1 VILSFQHVGV
11 RYPGSDALAVQ
22 DVSFTVRPGERVGLL
37 GSSGSGK
44 TTLLNVAAGLVPATH
59 GVVLRDDVPLD
70 GMSSKA
76 RRQSDAHVGMVHQ
89 QLNLVRSLSV
99 INNVNAGLLGQWST
113 MRALRSLW
121 VKPHDVVG
129 VQTILD
135 RLGIA
140 DKATS
145 RVADLSGG
153 QQQRVALARVL
164 RQEPSLLLADEPVSA
179 VDPAWSEEVLT
190 VLSTEV
196 ATRGAALLLSLHDVG
211 LAQRWCDRL
220 IGLRSG
226 EVVFDLPANQVTAA
240 QLSGLYDLQ
249 RNLLRA

>member
-1 VILSFQHVGV
+1 V
-11 RYPGSDALAVQ
+11 R

-44 TTLLNVAAGLVPATH
+44 TTLLNVAAGLVSATN
-59 GVVLRDDVPLD
+59 GAVLRNDVALD
-70 GMSSKA
+70 AMSSGA
-76 RRQSDAHVGMVHQ
+76 RRASDARVGMVHQ

-99 INNVNAGLLGQWST
+99 VNNVNAGLLGHWST

-121 VKPHDVVG
+121 VTPHDLAG
-129 VQTILD
+129 AEAILQ

-140 DKATS
+140 DKAKS

-190 VLSTEV
+190 VLSAEV
-196 ATRGAALLLSLHDVG
+196 SNRGAALLLSLHDVG

-220 IGLRSG
+220 IGLSSG
-226 EVVFDLPANQVTAA
+226 EIVFDLPTSQVTSA
-240 QLSGLYDLQ
+240 QLSGLYDLRRTAVQ
-249 RNLLRA
+249 A